1 MDVID
6 IALAL
11 LIAMPAIAL
20 IGFIIIVIIS
30 QLKGE

>member
-1 MDVID
+1 MDAID

-11 LIAMPAIAL
+11 LIAMPVIAL

>member
-1 MDVID
+1 MDAID

>member
-1 MDVID
+1 MDAID
-6 IALAL
+6 IVLAL

>member
-1 MDVID
+1 MDILD

>member
-1 MDVID
+1 MDTID

>member
-11 LIAMPAIAL
+11 LIAMPVIAL